1 MGKRVGV
8 LGSGDVAK
16 TLAKGFVAK
25 GYEVMIGSRDPKKL
39 ADFAKEAGVLYGSF
53 PETASH
59 GEILVLAV
67 KGTAAIEAIS
77 LAGEANLSGKL
88 VFDTTNPI
96 AESPPVNGVLVYFTG
111 PNDSLMERLQKAQ
124 PKTFFV
130 KAWNSIGNAYMVD
143 PKFPGGPPTMFIA
156 GDNDGAKKEATEIL
170 TAFGWGAEDM
180 GKVESARAIEP
191 LCQLWCAP
199 GMLRKQWSHA
209 FKLLKPA

>member
-16 TLAKGFVAK
+16 TLAKGFAAK

-39 ADFAKEAGVLYGSF
+39 ADFAKEQGIAYGSF

-59 GEILVLAV
+59 GEVVVLAV

-111 PNDSLMERLQKAQ
+111 ANDSLMERLQKAQ

-130 KAWNSIGNAYMVD
+130 KAWNSIGSAYMVD
-143 PKFPGGPPTMFIA
+143 PKFAGGPPSMFIA
-156 GDNDGAKKEATEIL
+156 GDNEGAKKEAAEIL
-170 TAFGWGAEDM
+170 TSFGFEPEDM

-209 FKLLKPA
+209 FKLVRPA